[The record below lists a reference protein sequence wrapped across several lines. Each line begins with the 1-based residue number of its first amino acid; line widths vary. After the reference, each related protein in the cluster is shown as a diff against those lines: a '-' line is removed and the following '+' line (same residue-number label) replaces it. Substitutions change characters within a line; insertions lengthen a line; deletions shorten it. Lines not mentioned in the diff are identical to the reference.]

1 MLKARL
7 AELDAQGLEGD
18 ELARRERELDDSTM
32 YVLFSLL
39 HFFLLFLLCDFFR
52 LPYFSWIKDWLYVFG
67 DKIKTNQWPFL
78 LRHLFFLL

>member
-32 YVLFSLL
+32 YVYFFSPWPYVSY
-39 HFFLLFLLCDFFR
+39 FR
-52 LPYFSWIKDWLYVFG
+52 CHKRI
-67 DKIKTNQWPFL
+67 
-78 LRHLFFLL
+78 